1 MFKKTIFCI
10 VDFYFISKTMT
21 SITLENEEE
30 PTPQDIQ
37 AINESAHWEDG
48 VEGFSFLA
56 SLK

>member
-1 MFKKTIFCI
+1 
-10 VDFYFISKTMT
+10 MT

-37 AINESAHWEDG
+37 AINESTHWEDG